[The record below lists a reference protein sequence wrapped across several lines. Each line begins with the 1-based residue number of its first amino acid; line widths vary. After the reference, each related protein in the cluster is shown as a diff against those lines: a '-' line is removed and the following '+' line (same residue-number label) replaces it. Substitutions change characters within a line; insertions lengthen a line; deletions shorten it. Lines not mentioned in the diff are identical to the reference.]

1 MKIFKFLFLV
11 PVITLI
17 IIFQTTLQ
25 SRYILASDVRDGETV
40 FKNVCAGCHVR
51 GGSVVLKGS
60 KSLKLSD
67 LEKRG
72 IADVNSIAKIAN
84 DGIGFMKG
92 YKNKMKIF
100 KFLFVIPLITLII
113 IFQTSLQNRYLL
125 ASDLRDGETIFRNVC
140 AGCHVRGGSVVL
152 KGSKSL
158 KLSDLEKRGIADV
171 NSIAEIANEGIG
183 YMKGYK
189 KKLKDGEDKVL
200 AQWIIQNAE
209 KGWE

>member
-11 PVITLI
+11 PFITLI

-92 YKNKMKIF
+92 YKNK
-100 KFLFVIPLITLII
+100 
-113 IFQTSLQNRYLL
+113 
-125 ASDLRDGETIFRNVC
+125 
-140 AGCHVRGGSVVL
+140 
-152 KGSKSL
+152 
-158 KLSDLEKRGIADV
+158 
-171 NSIAEIANEGIG
+171 
-183 YMKGYK
+183 
-189 KKLKDGEDKVL
+189 LKDGEDKVL
-200 AQWIIQNAE
+200 AQWSIQNAE

>member
-1 MKIFKFLFLV
+1 MKIFKLLFV
-11 PVITLI
+11 IPVITLI
-17 IIFQTTLQ
+17 IIFQTSLQ
-25 SRYILASDVRDGETV
+25 NRFLMASDTRDGQTI

-72 IADVNSIAKIAN
+72 IADIDSIAKIAN

-92 YKNKMKIF
+92 YKN
-100 KFLFVIPLITLII
+100 
-113 IFQTSLQNRYLL
+113 
-125 ASDLRDGETIFRNVC
+125 
-140 AGCHVRGGSVVL
+140 
-152 KGSKSL
+152 
-158 KLSDLEKRGIADV
+158 
-171 NSIAEIANEGIG
+171 
-183 YMKGYK
+183 
-189 KKLKDGEDKVL
+189 KLKDGEDKVL

>member
-25 SRYILASDVRDGETV
+25 SRYMLASDLRDGETV

-72 IADVNSIAKIAN
+72 IADVNSIKKIAN

-92 YKNKMKIF
+92 YKN
-100 KFLFVIPLITLII
+100 
-113 IFQTSLQNRYLL
+113 
-125 ASDLRDGETIFRNVC
+125 
-140 AGCHVRGGSVVL
+140 
-152 KGSKSL
+152 
-158 KLSDLEKRGIADV
+158 
-171 NSIAEIANEGIG
+171 
-183 YMKGYK
+183 
-189 KKLKDGEDKVL
+189 KLKDGEDKVL

-209 KGWE
+209 NGWE

>member
-25 SRYILASDVRDGETV
+25 SRYMLASNVRDGETV

-72 IADVNSIAKIAN
+72 IADVNSITKIAN

-92 YKNKMKIF
+92 YKN
-100 KFLFVIPLITLII
+100 
-113 IFQTSLQNRYLL
+113 
-125 ASDLRDGETIFRNVC
+125 
-140 AGCHVRGGSVVL
+140 
-152 KGSKSL
+152 
-158 KLSDLEKRGIADV
+158 
-171 NSIAEIANEGIG
+171 
-183 YMKGYK
+183 
-189 KKLKDGEDKVL
+189 KLKDGEDKVL